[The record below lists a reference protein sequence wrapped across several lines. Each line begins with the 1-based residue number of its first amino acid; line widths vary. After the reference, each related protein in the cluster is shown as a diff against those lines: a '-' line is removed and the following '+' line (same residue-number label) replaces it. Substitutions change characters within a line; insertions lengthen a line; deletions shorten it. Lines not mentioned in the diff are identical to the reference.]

1 MLYDGIA
8 TVVAFLVGGTVGVV
22 TVLMVFTLG
31 PCVDFVSGL
40 IKKSGIFDAK

>member
-8 TVVAFLVGGTVGVV
+8 TVAAILGGGTVGVV
-22 TVLMVFTLG
+22 TGLMVFTLG

-40 IKKSGIFDAK
+40 VKKSGIFDAE